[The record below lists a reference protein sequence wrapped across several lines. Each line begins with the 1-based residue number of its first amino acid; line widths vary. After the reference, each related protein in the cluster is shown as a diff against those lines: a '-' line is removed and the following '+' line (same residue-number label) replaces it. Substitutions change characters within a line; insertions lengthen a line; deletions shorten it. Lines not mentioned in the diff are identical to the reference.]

1 MSSTKYF
8 TYSFCNAFYA
18 SSPNQLRNHVR
29 RCCMASPYRKLR
41 AIQSSRSS
49 VPSSSLE
56 VDETVESKGE
66 ITGSSS
72 MDYISGQFSDVDV
85 EMDSASPDY

>member
-1 MSSTKYF
+1 MSSTEYF
-8 TYSFCNAFYA
+8 TCSFCNAFYA

-29 RCCMASPYRKLR
+29 HRCMASPYRKLR

-56 VDETVESKGE
+56 VVETVESMGE
-66 ITGSSS
+66 ITDSSS

-85 EMDSASPDY
+85 EMDSVNP